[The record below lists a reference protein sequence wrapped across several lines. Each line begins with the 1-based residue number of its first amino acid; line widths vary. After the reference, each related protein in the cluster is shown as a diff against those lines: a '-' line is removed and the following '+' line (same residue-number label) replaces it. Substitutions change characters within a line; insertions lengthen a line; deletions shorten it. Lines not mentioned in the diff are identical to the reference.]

1 MFILQ
6 FMKWNVSCPPMYHWW
21 WQNRSMRGEEV
32 HLKVVKHDISWQR
45 HRARGRRSTR
55 QPLMSIVHKTPWMT
69 LSHLSCLFLFSRCF
83 MALIWRFVMLLFWK
97 MEGGGGANTSLAHS
111 IFQLIQNRRTLS
123 THIFAPSVNTQ
134 KTNRIIGGWRA
145 EMRKQRNSRAP
156 HNWGNMSK
164 AEVDID
170 WKQSVA

>member
-1 MFILQ
+1 MSS
-6 FMKWNVSCPPMYHWW
+6 NVSLMMTEQEH
-21 WQNRSMRGEEV
+21 
-32 HLKVVKHDISWQR
+32 
-45 HRARGRRSTR
+45 ARGRSSSKSGEAWYFMTATQSPRAAIYSAASHEHRAQNPMNDSLTPFM
-55 QPLMSIVHKTPWMT
+55 PLSF
-69 LSHLSCLFLFSRCF
+69 LS
-83 MALIWRFVMLLFWK
+83 LLHGTNLAFCNAFIL
-97 MEGGGGANTSLAHS
+97 EDGGGGGANTSLAHS